1 MTKEMAVTWFPDE
14 QQVSFIK
21 RVFDL
26 TMHAEPINVGLA
38 DIDEHASLSVGQNRQ
53 EMTLDAD
60 TVDIIAMYL
69 DDGVTMPMPL
79 VFKKDLRQRKV
90 VILDGNHRIE
100 AGLRKREL
108 PFIPCLLVTGDSTVA
123 QNFATVVNAMHGRT
137 VRSAEYTA
145 MSMRLLRDRG
155 VPVAQIAR
163 MFGASDER
171 VYVMT
176 RRDEAAERVRS
187 LIPDRT
193 ARVPYHT
200 LDMLSQLEDEHVR
213 ILGHL
218 FLDATKSQQLDIVN
232 RVKQAPSAMRDQ
244 LAHEAVGELRALD
257 EARRK
262 VRARASRP
270 SSQLQDALSRLRR
283 ITDPLTAYH
292 QSTDPQK
299 AVMRSNLGDVMPRLN
314 RLWSALTEDRAGAA

>member
-1 MTKEMAVTWFPDE
+1 MTREMAVTWYPDE
-14 QQVSFIK
+14 QQVSFIN

-26 TMHAEPINVGLA
+26 TLHEPIDVGLS
-38 DIDEHASLSVGQNRQ
+38 DIDELASLSVGQNRE
-53 EMTLDAD
+53 EMTLDAE
-60 TVDIIAMYL
+60 TVDIIVMYL
-69 DDGVTMPMPL
+69 QDGSAMPMP
-79 VFKKDLRQRKV
+79 VVWKKDLRARKV
-90 VILDGNHRIE
+90 VALDGRHRIE
-100 AGLRKREL
+100 GALRKLEL
-108 PFIPCLLVTGDSTVA
+108 PTVPCLLVTGDTLVA
-123 QNFATVVNAMHGRT
+123 QNFATVVNTMHGRS

-145 MSMRLLRDRG
+145 QSMRLLRDRN

-163 MFGASDER
+163 MFGVSDER

-176 RRDEAAERVRS
+176 RRDEAAERVRA
-187 LIPDRT
+187 LVPDRT
-193 ARVPYHT
+193 SRVPYHT

-213 ILGHL
+213 ILGQL

-232 RVKQAPSAMRDQ
+232 RIKQAPSAMRDQ

-262 VRARASRP
+262 VKARASRP

-299 AVMRSNLGDVMPRLN
+299 AVMRSNLAEVMPRLN

>member
-1 MTKEMAVTWFPDE
+1 MAVAHWYPDE
-14 QQVSFIK
+14 QQVSFIE

-26 TMHAEPINVGLA
+26 TLHEPINVGLA
-38 DIDEHASLSVGQNRQ
+38 DIDALASLSVGQNRQ
-53 EMTLDAD
+53 EMS
-60 TVDIIAMYL
+60 L
-69 DDGVTMPMPL
+69 DDETVEILGMYFDDGSALPMPV
-79 VFKKDLRQRKV
+79 VFKKDARSKKV
-90 VILDGNHRIE
+90 IVLDGNHRIE
-100 AGLRKREL
+100 MALRKKQV
-108 PFIPCLLVTGDSTVA
+108 PTIPCLLVTGDSTVA
-123 QNFATVVNAMHGRT
+123 QNFATVVNAMHGRS

-200 LDMLSQLEDEHVR
+200 LDLLGQLEDEHVR

-232 RVKQAPSAMRDQ
+232 RIKQAPSAMRDQ

-262 VRARASRP
+262 VKARASRP
-270 SSQLQDALSRLRR
+270 SSQLQDALSRLKR
-283 ITDPLTAYH
+283 IADPLTAYH

-299 AVMRSNLGDVMPRLN
+299 AVLRSNLDDVMPRLN
-314 RLWSALTEDRAGAA
+314 RLWTSVTEQRAGAA